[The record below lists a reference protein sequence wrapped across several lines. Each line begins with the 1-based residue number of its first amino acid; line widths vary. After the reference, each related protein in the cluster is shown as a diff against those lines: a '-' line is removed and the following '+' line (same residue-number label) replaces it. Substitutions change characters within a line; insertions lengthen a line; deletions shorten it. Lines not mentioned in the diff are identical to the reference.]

1 MKIDCNTYK
10 TEKAPCK
17 LRQQFTKCNLFGC
30 EHPLFSYTY
39 YATSEEKSKN
49 YCSFYKNI
57 LRFSA
62 KTKKVEA

>member
-39 YATSEEKSKN
+39 YATSEEKKQELLQFLQK
-49 YCSFYKNI
+49 YFAIFRKDDE
-57 LRFSA
+57 R
-62 KTKKVEA
+62 

>member
-30 EHPLFSYTY
+30 EHPLFNYIY
-39 YATSEEKSKN
+39 YATSEEKKQELLLFLQKIFAFFRRSTE
-49 YCSFYKNI
+49 
-57 LRFSA
+57 R
-62 KTKKVEA
+62 